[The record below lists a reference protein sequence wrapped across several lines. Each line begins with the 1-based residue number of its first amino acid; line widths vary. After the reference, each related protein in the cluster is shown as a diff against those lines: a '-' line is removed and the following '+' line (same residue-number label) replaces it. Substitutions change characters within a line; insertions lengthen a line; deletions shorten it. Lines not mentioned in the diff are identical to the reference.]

1 MKKKRSIII
10 IIVII
15 LILLI
20 SILFGMFFNN
30 KKDDKVDEI
39 KKSDAIKIKEE
50 YESLN
55 GKESTSGKVYPKVTL
70 KENNAFRYATS
81 KEIVEKIENG
91 TGLIYL
97 GFKQCPWCRNAINV
111 LDYINTSEIL
121 YLDMLEERDKYE
133 VVDGKLVKTENGTE
147 EYKKLLTLL
156 DSILDDYVVEDENGN
171 KFNIEEKRI
180 YVPLVIGVK
189 NGKIVGYHSDT
200 VDLNE
205 GQSPF
210 DLLDEKQ
217 QSKLKL
223 IYEGINSKVFGDTCD
238 LDGKSGC

>member
-1 MKKKRSIII
+1 
-10 IIVII
+10 
-15 LILLI
+15 
-20 SILFGMFFNN
+20 
-30 KKDDKVDEI
+30 
-39 KKSDAIKIKEE
+39 
-50 YESLN
+50 
-55 GKESTSGKVYPKVTL
+55 
-70 KENNAFRYATS
+70 
-81 KEIVEKIENG
+81 
-91 TGLIYL
+91 
-97 GFKQCPWCRNAINV
+97 
-111 LDYINTSEIL
+111 
-121 YLDMLEERDKYE
+121 MLEERDKYE

-171 KFNIEEKRI
+171 KFKTEEKRI

-205 GQSPF
+205 GQSPY

-223 IYEGINSKVFGDTCD
+223 IYEDINSKVFGDTCD